1 MKSVTLC
8 IAAAVAILAPLSE
21 SQAVI
26 TPVVQPAP
34 EIKAAFEQELFELS
48 HAVFLANGN
57 IRDALLVAERA
68 VKARPTD
75 KVWREKAARTSE
87 WAGRSDLA
95 LMHWFYLAEQ
105 GDREAGQSVLRLSRA
120 LQEFPL
126 RMRLLEQMIRE
137 QRLSQEILKEYLY
150 VAEGMGLPQQ
160 AYDLLASGELPGV
173 DPVWQLTEQARLAE
187 MLGRPADAISGWQK
201 RAALKPLGADESL
214 VLASLWYSQGD
225 TGQAWLVLQQG
236 ADHAPATAVAFW
248 RTYADLAWALQKTT
262 ESVRAADL
270 LSSVDAAS
278 EADFQRMLELYS
290 GSDPERAYG
299 YARQGWKNF
308 RQPLFWYALADNGLR
323 SGKARQLNMFL
334 RGLTPDERKVLERD
348 ARSWISMAQVYRQ
361 GGQLTASLNAARIA
375 ARLAPSDPDLLSAY
389 LWLLVDIKQVA
400 ELRPLVRN
408 WEKRLTLL
416 PELRE
421 PLAAAMLLLGDTSRA
436 LHHYRILAPLRQH
449 DPGWLASFASVLEQ
463 SGNPEAAW
471 KVRRRAQQLVHLQL
485 DAGRGREE
493 AGVALLTQ
501 AQLLLHLAPGDR
513 LTGRIRQIA
522 GAKHDDVAKELI
534 MGWAMATGQTDLAR
548 LWYWRHFAR
557 SVQRPEWARLGLA
570 LEENDRTT
578 MAELVDTKLDQLP
591 YRDAVEAAQRAG
603 FHPLAQEH
611 AFNRFQLN
619 RDDHLLDT
627 QVRQLLQARPGYLQL
642 DLKLQDQ
649 SGVGSAEARL
659 TVAQPLT
666 RRYSLMA
673 ELSERQFRLL
683 ESDVLG
689 TVPGHDS
696 AGSLTLTRRHGRGKL
711 SLTLGGRNGGL
722 DSFVTGSLE
731 GEWQP
736 WDDLQFS
743 TRLEMNA
750 RADETAALSIGG
762 VRDRLRMTAIG
773 SLTPENT
780 ISLELAA
787 ARYYDQSRRY
797 LGQGQSFGI
806 DLRHQFTRA
815 WPDYGARLYG
825 GYSRYRADGAI
836 AGQTTRL
843 VPVGT
848 PPAASFFVP
857 ESFGNLGA
865 GLFFGQN
872 WRASYTRDWKAF
884 GEANIDWN
892 STTALGF
899 NYGLGLVGPVIGFDQ
914 LMFEVTQGSGEFGT
928 TGLTT
933 TIGVSY
939 RYFY

>member
-1 MKSVTLC
+1 MKPVTLY
-8 IAAAVAILAPLSE
+8 IAAAAVFFGPLSE
-21 SQAVI
+21 SQALI
-26 TPVVQPAP
+26 GPVQPVS

-57 IRDALLVAERA
+57 LKEALAVAQRA
-68 VKARPTD
+68 VKARPAD
-75 KVWREKAARTSE
+75 KTWRKKAAQTSE
-87 WAGRSDLA
+87 WSGRSDLA
-95 LMHWFYLAEQ
+95 LEQWFYLAER
-105 GDREAGQSVLRLSRA
+105 GDPEGRQSALRLSRA

-126 RMRLLEQMIRE
+126 RMKLLEQMIAQQVVTPE
-137 QRLSQEILKEYLY
+137 LLKEYLY
-150 VAEGMGLPQQ
+150 VAEGMGLPQL
-160 AYDLLASGELPGV
+160 AYDQLTFGLARGS

-187 MLGRPADAISGWQK
+187 MLGRPHDAIKAWQR
-201 RAALKPLGADESL
+201 RASLKPLTVDETL
-214 VLASLWYSQGD
+214 KLASLWYGQGALD
-225 TGQAWLVLQQG
+225 QAWQVLQQG
-236 ADHAPATAVAFW
+236 ADHAPATAVTFW

-262 ESVRAADL
+262 GSVRAVDL
-270 LSSVDAAS
+270 LISTGAAS

-290 GSDPERAYG
+290 ESEPERACG
-299 YARQGWKNF
+299 YARQGWKNYK
-308 RQPLFWYALADNGLR
+308 RPLFWYALVDNGLR
-323 SGKARQLNMFL
+323 SGKARELATFL
-334 RGLTPDERKVLERD
+334 RVLTPEERKVLERD
-348 ARSWISMAQVYRQ
+348 ARFWMSMAQVYRQ
-361 GGQLTASLNAARIA
+361 DGQLMASLNAARVA
-375 ARLAPSDPDLLSAY
+375 ARLATSDPDLLSAY
-389 LWLLVDIKQVA
+389 LWLLVDLKQVD

-408 WEKRLTLL
+408 WEERLTLL

-436 LHHYRILAPLRQH
+436 LYHYRILAPLRQH

-463 SGNPEAAW
+463 SGNAEAAW
-471 KVRRRAQQLVHLQL
+471 KVRRRAQQLVQLQL
-485 DAGRGREE
+485 GTGLGKDETRA
-493 AGVALLTQ
+493 ALLTQ
-501 AQLLLHLAPGDR
+501 AQLLLHLAPGDG
-513 LTGRIRQIA
+513 LTAQIRQIA
-522 GAKHDDVAKELI
+522 GAEHNDAGKELI
-534 MGWAMATGQTDLAR
+534 LGWAMATGQTDLAR

-557 SVQRPEWARLGLA
+557 AVQRPEWAHLGLA

-578 MAELVDTKLDQLP
+578 IAELVETKLDQLP
-591 YRDAVEAAQRAG
+591 YRDAVESAQRAG
-603 FHPLAQEH
+603 FQSLAQEH

-627 QVRQLLQARPGYLQL
+627 QVRQLFQARPGYLQL

-649 SGVGSAEARL
+649 SGIGSAESRL

-673 ELSERQFRLL
+673 EFTERQFHML
-683 ESDVLG
+683 ESNVLG
-689 TVPGHDS
+689 TVPDHDG
-696 AGSLTLTRRHGRGKL
+696 AGSLTLTRRHDRGKL
-711 SLTLGGRNGGL
+711 SLTLGGRDGGL

-736 WDDLQFS
+736 SHDLQFS

-773 SLTPENT
+773 GLTPENT

-787 ARYYDQSRRY
+787 VRYYDQSRRY
-797 LGQGQSFGI
+797 LGQGQSFGV

-836 AGQTTRL
+836 AGQTIRL

-848 PPAASFFVP
+848 TPAASFFVP

-865 GLFFGQN
+865 GLFFGQT

-884 GEANIDWN
+884 GEANVDWN
-892 STTALGF
+892 STTALGY
-899 NYGLGLVGPVIGFDQ
+899 NYGLGLAGPVTGFDQ
-914 LMFEVTQGSGEFGT
+914 LIFEVTQGSGKFGT

>member
-1 MKSVTLC
+1 MKSVALC
-8 IAAAVAILAPLSE
+8 IAAAAAVFAPLSE
-21 SQAVI
+21 SKALVG
-26 TPVVQPAP
+26 PVVQPAP
-34 EIKAAFEQELFELS
+34 EIRATFEHELFELS

-57 IRDALLVAERA
+57 VRDALLVAERA
-68 VKARPTD
+68 VRARPTD
-75 KVWREKAARTSE
+75 KVWREKAARTAE

-95 LMHWFYLAEQ
+95 LVHWFYLAER

-137 QRLSQEILKEYLY
+137 QQLSQELLVEYLY
-150 VAEGMGLPQQ
+150 VAEGLGLPQQ
-160 AYDLLASGELPGV
+160 AYDLLASGELRGV
-173 DPVWQLTEQARLAE
+173 DPVWQLSQQARLAE

-201 RAALKPLGADESL
+201 RAALKPLAADESL

-225 TGQAWLVLQQG
+225 TGQAWQVFQQG
-236 ADHAPATAVAFW
+236 ADHASPTAVAFW

-270 LSSVDAAS
+270 LISVDAAS

-299 YARQGWKNF
+299 YARQGWKSF
-308 RQPLFWYALADNGLR
+308 RQPFFWYALADNGLR
-323 SGKARQLNMFL
+323 SGKARELTIFL
-334 RGLTPDERKVLERD
+334 RSLTLDERKVLERD
-348 ARSWISMAQVYRQ
+348 ARSWIAKAQVYRQ
-361 GGQLTASLNAARIA
+361 DGQLTASLNAARIA

-389 LWLLVDIKQVA
+389 LWLLVDLKQVA
-400 ELRPLVRN
+400 ELRPLVHN
-408 WEKRLTLL
+408 WEERLTLL

-436 LHHYRILAPLRQH
+436 LHHYRILAPERQH
-449 DPGWLASFASVLEQ
+449 DPGWLASFATVLEQ
-463 SGNPEAAW
+463 SGNAEAAW
-471 KVRRRAQQLVHLQL
+471 KVRHRAQQLVQLQL
-485 DAGRGREE
+485 DEGLDRED
-493 AGVALLTQ
+493 ARAALVTQ
-501 AQLLLHLAPGDR
+501 AQLLLHLAPGDG
-513 LTGRIRQIA
+513 LTARVRQIA
-522 GAKHDDVAKELI
+522 GARHDEVAKELI

-557 SVQRPEWARLGLA
+557 SAQRPEWARLGLA
-570 LEENDRTT
+570 LEENDRDT
-578 MAELVDTKLDQLP
+578 MAELVDTKQDQLP
-591 YRDAVEAAQRAG
+591 YRDAVESAQRAG

-627 QVRQLLQARPGYLQL
+627 QVRQLFQPRPGYLQV

-649 SGVGSAEARL
+649 SGVGSAESRL

-666 RRYSLMA
+666 GRYSLMA
-673 ELSERQFRLL
+673 ELTERQFRML
-683 ESDVLG
+683 ESNVLG

-696 AGSLTLTRRHGRGKL
+696 AGSLTLTRRHERGKL
-711 SLTLGGRNGGL
+711 SISLGGRDGGL
-722 DSFVTGSLE
+722 GSFVTGSLE

-736 WDDLQFS
+736 WHDLQFS
-743 TRLEMNA
+743 SRLELNG

-773 SLTPENT
+773 GLTPENT

-787 ARYYDQSRRY
+787 ARFYDQSRRY
-797 LGQGQSFGI
+797 LGQGQSFGV
-806 DLRHQFTRA
+806 DLRHQLTRA
-815 WPDYGARLYG
+815 WPDYGVRLYG

-836 AGQTTRL
+836 TGQTTRL
-843 VPVGT
+843 VPDGT
-848 PPAASFFVP
+848 TPAASFFVP
-857 ESFGNLGA
+857 ESFGSLGA
-865 GLFFGQN
+865 GLFFGQT

-899 NYGLGLVGPVIGFDQ
+899 NYSLGLVGPVLGFDQ
-914 LMFEVTQGSGEFGT
+914 LRLEVTQGSGEFGT

-933 TIGVSY
+933 TIGISY